1 MAHPETNNFLEPA
14 NLEERLQHIAEAKR
28 MTGTEIPWLCDTMD
42 DAATKAFGGTYNGEF
57 VLDPHGK
64 IVRQRFWSNPKTLR
78 SDLAELVGSV
88 KNPTRIED
96 LSVRFR
102 PEPRKIASGV
112 VPTISLP
119 RGLTPIKINY
129 TPLAGDKPLYVKLRA
144 ELTPQKN
151 AAGKFQMYLGFYPDP
166 IHRVHWNNLAGRVRV
181 EIDAPASMGIS
192 SPVLEGPKV
201 DVDADV
207 DPRMFLI
214 DLDSKGNRE
223 TIKIKIHYVV
233 CDDAE
238 TFCFPVTQEFE
249 VTLEPINNGSSR
261 PGIFLVQMFKNV
273 SKLDKNQDGKITPE
287 ELGEGNVTLYMT
299 HIDYNLDNVID
310 QEELERFRRMYSNGR
325 GLE

>member
-1 MAHPETNNFLEPA
+1 M
-14 NLEERLQHIAEAKR
+14 
-28 MTGTEIPWLCDTMD
+28 
-42 DAATKAFGGTYNGEF
+42 
-57 VLDPHGK
+57 
-64 IVRQRFWSNPKTLR
+64 
-78 SDLAELVGSV
+78 
-88 KNPTRIED
+88 
-96 LSVRFR
+96 
-102 PEPRKIASGV
+102 
-112 VPTISLP
+112 
-119 RGLTPIKINY
+119 
-129 TPLAGDKPLYVKLRA
+129 
-144 ELTPQKN
+144 
-151 AAGKFQMYLGFYPDP
+151 
-166 IHRVHWNNLAGRVRV
+166 RV

-207 DPRMFLI
+207 DPRMFLT